1 MNTTSSISSLKAVA
15 SPPLFISTFRPTVK
29 SLRNPKFP
37 SRFSPKRIRCMQD
50 SNINL
55 NFGSKS
61 NPNPSSSHEFSV
73 SFATVSSLE
82 AEEALLT
89 TTTTTSSADKL
100 RLLVTEFRSLTEPID
115 RVKRLLNYATVLAPL
130 DDSARVPANRVTGCT
145 TQVWLEIKKDE
156 LGRMRFKADSDSE
169 ISKGFCSCLI
179 WILDGAKP
187 EEVMGV
193 RSEDLSEM
201 NVGVHGK
208 AQSRV
213 NTWHNVLMS
222 MQKRTLPFFDGD
234 DDDVAHREED
244 RRLVQHRQE
253 HDLLFNY
260 VNGRRRSYMESSDY
274 SVSLLPLD
282 YDFTI

>member
-1 MNTTSSISSLKAVA
+1 MNTSSPLKVFA
-15 SPPLFISTFRPTVK
+15 SPPPLISTSRTTLKAFST
-29 SLRNPKFP
+29 PK
-37 SRFSPKRIRCMQD
+37 FSPKLPRRIRCMQD

-61 NPNPSSSHEFSV
+61 KPNHEFPV
-73 SFATVSSLE
+73 SFATASVE
-82 AEEALLT
+82 APRET
-89 TTTTTSSADKL
+89 TTRTITSADDKL
-100 RLLVTEFRSLTEPID
+100 RLLVSEFRSLKEPID
-115 RVKRLLNYATVLAPL
+115 RVKRLLNYAMDLAPL
-130 DDSARVPANRVTGCT
+130 DDSARVPENRVPGCT
-145 TQVWLEIKKDE
+145 TQVWLDIKMDE
-156 LGRMRFKADSDSE
+156 LGRMRFRADSDSE

-193 RSEDLSEM
+193 RGEDLAEM

-222 MQKRTLPFFDGD
+222 MQKRTMALVVDA
-234 DDDVAHREED
+234 DVAHCGGD
-244 RRLVQHRQE
+244 RAPPRQ
-253 HDLLFNY
+253 HDLLFGY
-260 VNGRRRSYMESSDY
+260 ANGISYMESSEGLHDY
-274 SVSLLPLD
+274 SISLLPLY